1 MERSFSEEKS
11 LPSQPDRERSSIRS
25 AVRAI
30 QKKVRKFPKVGV
42 VLGSG
47 LGNVLNGKGTSLRY
61 NNIPHFPKSRVEGH
75 AGVLHVGK
83 VAVLRG
89 RSHYYEGH
97 SMQEIVRP
105 VRVLAELGVE
115 TIVLTNAAGTVN
127 SKFRP
132 GELMMI
138 EDHLNFMGGNP
149 LRGEN
154 LEELGPR
161 FPDMSDTYDPQLRK
175 IAAQV
180 ARAEKIKLRKG
191 VYVALAGPSYET
203 PAEIRAYRRLG
214 ADVVGMSTV
223 PEVIAARHAGMK
235 VLAFSCITNM
245 AAGLSQ
251 TPLSHEEVIETTN
264 ATSGDLARFL
274 EALLEKIV

>member
-1 MERSFSEEKS
+1 M
-11 LPSQPDRERSSIRS
+11 PSQPDRERSSIRS

-30 QKKVRKFPKVGV
+30 KKKVRKFPKVGI

-47 LGNVLNGKGTSLRY
+47 LGNVLNGKGTSIRY
-61 NNIPHFPKSRVEGH
+61 NSIPHFPKSRVEGH

-115 TIVLTNAAGTVN
+115 TVVLTNAAGTVN
-127 SKFRP
+127 PKFRP

-161 FPDMSDTYDPQLRK
+161 FPDMSEPYSRKLISLVKK
-175 IAAQV
+175 IALE
-180 ARAEKIKLRKG
+180 EKIDLKAG
-191 VYVALAGPSYET
+191 VYVAWTGPSLET
-203 PAEIRAYRRLG
+203 AAEYRFSRLIG
-214 ADVVGMSTV
+214 ADAVGMSTV
-223 PEVIAARHAGMK
+223 PENIVAVHMGMK
-235 VLAFSCITNM
+235 VL
-245 AAGLSQ
+245 GLSVV
-251 TPLSHEEVIETTN
+251 TDICFPDS
-264 ATSGDLARFL
+264 L
-274 EALLEKIV
+274 EAINIKKIIATAEKAEPKLTVLMKRVVEEI